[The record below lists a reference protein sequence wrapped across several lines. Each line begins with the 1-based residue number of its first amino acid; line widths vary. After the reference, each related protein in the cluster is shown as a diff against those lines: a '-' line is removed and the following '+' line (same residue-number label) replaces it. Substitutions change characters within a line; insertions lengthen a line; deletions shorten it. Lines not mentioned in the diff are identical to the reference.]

1 MYPINPIQIVL
12 GNPHPGQGARQIAKS
27 RLRSEALPHP
37 FGDLNIMHF
46 QALPAKVGH
55 DRSGKTR
62 ATQAALDHRKT
73 LGRDERH

>member
-1 MYPINPIQIVL
+1 MGSRCAKQQHAMCPINTIQIVL

-55 DRSGKTR
+55 DRSGKT
-62 ATQAALDHRKT
+62 
-73 LGRDERH
+73 